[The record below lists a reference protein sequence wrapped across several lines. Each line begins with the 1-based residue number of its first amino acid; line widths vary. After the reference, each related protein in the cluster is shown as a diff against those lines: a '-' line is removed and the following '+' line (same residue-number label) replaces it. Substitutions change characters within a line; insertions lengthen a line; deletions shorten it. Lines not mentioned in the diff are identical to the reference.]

1 MPKLKLLGL
10 CFLLS
15 AICLAAVPA
24 DETSDADRI
33 IKAALQPSPIESNL
47 RRLTDEVG
55 GRVPG
60 TPAMQ
65 RAIDW
70 GVQAFKA
77 AGADSVHTEEFTIPT
92 SWAEGA
98 TEMTVSATGTALD
111 PKLSQIP
118 KVEFRVR
125 CVSIAWAPALAPV
138 KHVPVI
144 DVGKGTAADFAKAG
158 DISGKIV
165 LVHSIV
171 LKTWDDLFAEY
182 AIAPPVIA
190 ASVKGKA
197 KAVAFIATREH
208 DILYRHTNTVE
219 GEIDRLP
226 QVLVAREDG
235 ERIGRLLASGHPVWA
250 DLSIPN
256 QIGGAIK
263 TANVIAEI
271 KGSEK
276 PDEFVI
282 LGAHLDSW
290 ELGTGAL
297 DNGCNAVLV
306 IDALRTIKGS
316 GLKPRRSMRF
326 ILFSGEEE
334 GLLGSRAYA
343 VAHRPELDNAAGVV
357 IYDSGIGRTTG
368 FSDGGHADVIAPAK
382 RLIAPL
388 QRLGVTEMKTDM
400 EWGTDH
406 FDFMLEGVPTFVAD
420 QEEANYLENY
430 HAVSDTF
437 DKVDFALLKNHVA
450 EAATFSFELANLP
463 QKIGPRYTRAQ
474 IEQSLRETHS
484 DEMLKS
490 SGLWDAWQSGRL
502 GRQK

>member
-1 MPKLKLLGL
+1 MRTRKAFCL
-10 CFLLS
+10 CFILS
-15 AICLAAVPA
+15 VVCLAATPPTEN
-24 DETSDADRI
+24 DDAARI
-33 IKAALQPSPIESNL
+33 IQTALQPSPIQSNL
-47 RRLTDEVG
+47 RQLTDEIG

-65 RAIDW
+65 RAVEW
-70 GVQAFKA
+70 GVQMFKA
-77 AGADSVHTEEFTIPT
+77 AGADSVHTEAFTIPH

-111 PKLSQIP
+111 PTLKQIP

-138 KHVPVI
+138 KHVPVV
-144 DVGKGTAADFAKAG
+144 DVGNGSADEFKKAG

-165 LVHSIV
+165 LVHSTV

-182 AIAPPVIA
+182 TNAPPVITA
-190 ASVKGKA
+190 ALHGKA

-208 DILYRHTNTVE
+208 DILYRHTNSFA
-219 GEIDRLP
+219 GEIDRIP

-250 DLSIPN
+250 DLSIPS
-256 QIGGAIK
+256 QLGGPIK
-263 TANVIAEI
+263 AANVIGEL

-282 LGAHLDSW
+282 VGAHLDSW

-297 DNGCNAVLV
+297 DNGCNAALV
-306 IDALRTIKGS
+306 IDALRAIKIS
-316 GLKPRRSMRF
+316 GLKPRRSIRF

-334 GLLGSRAYA
+334 GLLGSRAYSK
-343 VAHRPELDNAAGVV
+343 AHRPELDKAAGVI
-357 IYDSGIGRTTG
+357 IYDSGTGKTTG
-368 FSDGGHADVIAPAK
+368 FATGGRKDVLETAK
-382 RLIAPL
+382 RILAPL
-388 QRLGVTEMKTDM
+388 QQFGVTDLKTDM

-430 HAVSDTF
+430 HAVSDTY
-437 DKVDFALLKNHVA
+437 DKVDFAQLKKHVA
-450 EAATFSFELANLP
+450 EAAEFSFALANLP
-463 QKIGPRYTRAQ
+463 EKIGPRFTRPQ
-474 IEQSLRETHS
+474 IEQSMHETGS
-484 DEMLKS
+484 DQMFKAA
-490 SGLWDAWQSGRL
+490 GMWDAWESGSI

>member
-1 MPKLKLLGL
+1 MRNCKSLGL
-10 CFLLS
+10 CLFLS
-15 AICLAAVPA
+15 AACFAVNPPNESGDAA
-24 DETSDADRI
+24 RI
-33 IKAALQPSPIESNL
+33 IQAALEPSSLETNL

-65 RAIDW
+65 HAVDW

-77 AGADSVHTEEFTIPT
+77 AGADSVRTEEFTIPQ

-98 TEMTVSATGTALD
+98 TEMTVSASGTAMD
-111 PKLSQIP
+111 DKATQIP
-118 KVEFRVR
+118 KVELRVR
-125 CVSIAWAPALAPV
+125 CVSIAWAPALVPS
-138 KHVPVI
+138 KHVPMI
-144 DVGKGTAADFAKAG
+144 DVGKGSAAEFAKAG
-158 DISGKIV
+158 DIYGKV
-165 LVHSIV
+165 LLVHSVV

-190 ASVKGKA
+190 AAVKGKA
-197 KAVAFIATREH
+197 LAVAFIATRDH
-208 DILYRHTNTVE
+208 DILYRHTNSVE
-219 GEIDRLP
+219 GEIDLIP

-235 ERIGRLLASGHPVWA
+235 QRIGRLLASGHPVWA

-256 QIGGAIK
+256 QIGGPIK

-276 PDEFVI
+276 PEEFVI

-297 DNGCNAVLV
+297 DNGCNAALV
-306 IDALRTIKGS
+306 VDALRAIKSS
-316 GLKPRRSMRF
+316 GLNPRRSIRF

-343 VAHRPELDNAAGVV
+343 RTHRAELDNAAGVI
-357 IYDSGIGRTTG
+357 IYDAGVGKTTG
-368 FSDGGHADVIAPAK
+368 FSDGGRKDVIAAAK
-382 RLIAPL
+382 RIIAPL
-388 QRLGVTEMKTDM
+388 QQFGVTEIKTDM

-420 QEEANYLENY
+420 QDEANYLENY

-437 DKVDFALLKNHVA
+437 DKVDFTQLKKHVA
-450 EAATFSFELANLP
+450 EAAEFSFALANLP
-463 QKIGPRYTRAQ
+463 EKVGPRFSRAQ
-474 IEQSLRETHS
+474 IEQSIRDTHS
-484 DEMLKS
+484 EEMLQS
-490 SGLWDAWQSGRL
+490 AGLWEAWESGRL

>member
-1 MPKLKLLGL
+1 MQNVKVV
-10 CFLLS
+10 CVCAILS
-15 AICLAAVPA
+15 AIGFAATPPTA
-24 DETSDADRI
+24 TDDSARI
-33 IKAALQPSPIESNL
+33 IQAALQPSPIESNL
-47 RRLTDEVG
+47 RRLTDEIG

-65 RAIDW
+65 RAVEW
-70 GVQAFKA
+70 GVQVFKA
-77 AGADSVHTEEFTIPT
+77 AGADSVHTEPFTIPH

-98 TEMTVSATGTALD
+98 TEMAVSATGTALD
-111 PKLSQIP
+111 PKLAQIP

-138 KHVPVI
+138 KHVPVV
-144 DVGKGTAADFAKAG
+144 DVGNGTAEDFKKAG

-165 LVHSIV
+165 LVHSVV

-182 AIAPPVIA
+182 SNAPPVISA
-190 ASVKGKA
+190 AVEGKA

-208 DILYRHTNTVE
+208 DILYRHTNSFA

-256 QIGGAIK
+256 QIGGPIK
-263 TANVIAEI
+263 TANVIAELA
-271 KGSEK
+271 GSEK
-276 PDEFVI
+276 PNEFVI

-297 DNGCNAVLV
+297 DNGCNAALV
-306 IDALRTIKGS
+306 VDALRAIKAS
-316 GLKPRRSMRF
+316 GLKPRRSIRF

-334 GLLGSRAYA
+334 GLLGSRAYSR
-343 VAHRPELDNAAGVV
+343 AHRQELDQAAGVI
-357 IYDSGIGRTTG
+357 IYDSGIGKTTG
-368 FSDGGHADVIAPAK
+368 FSTGGRKDVLETATRI
-382 RLIAPL
+382 IAPL
-388 QRLGVTEMKTDM
+388 RQFGVTELKTDM

-420 QEEANYLENY
+420 QEEANYLVNY
-430 HAVSDTF
+430 HAVSDTY
-437 DKVDFALLKNHVA
+437 DKVDFTLLKQHVA
-450 EAATFSFELANLP
+450 EAAEFSFALANLP
-463 QKIGPRYTRAQ
+463 EKIGPRFTRSQ
-474 IEQSLRETHS
+474 IEDSMRETHS
-484 DEMLKS
+484 DEMFKAF
-490 SGLWDAWQSGRL
+490 GLWNAWESGNL